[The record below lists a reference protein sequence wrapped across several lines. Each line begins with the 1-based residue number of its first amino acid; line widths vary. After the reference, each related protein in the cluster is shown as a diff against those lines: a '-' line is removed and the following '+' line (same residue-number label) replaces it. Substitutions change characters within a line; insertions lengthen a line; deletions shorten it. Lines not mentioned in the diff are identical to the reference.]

1 MAVFQKM
8 IWKVNHQ
15 YHKTQICLYVSN
27 HFYACLYINI
37 DHMLCVSVLTLSI
50 SGSVG
55 LTVSRQMA
63 EEAKLQGVTREEAE
77 KKLQEPN
84 SGEKIEYM
92 MVYDNRVSMRGNDPI

>member
-1 MAVFQKM
+1 M
-8 IWKVNHQ
+8 
-15 YHKTQICLYVSN
+15 
-27 HFYACLYINI
+27 
-37 DHMLCVSVLTLSI
+37 
-50 SGSVG
+50 SVG

-92 MVYDNRVSMRGNDPI
+92 MVFDIGVSTRGNDPI